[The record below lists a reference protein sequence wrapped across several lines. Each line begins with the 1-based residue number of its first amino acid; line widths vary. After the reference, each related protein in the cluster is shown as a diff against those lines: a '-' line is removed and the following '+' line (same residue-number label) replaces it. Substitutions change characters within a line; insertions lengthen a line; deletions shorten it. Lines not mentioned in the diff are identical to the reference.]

1 MGITWDCAQLSTP
14 WHHPEKT
21 LLEIASE
28 ADIEMVSACGGNAI
42 CSTCKVEIIEGL
54 DELEPRSPEELR
66 IAERLKWGDNI
77 RLGCATRFKSGGTV
91 VIKRLIKPPRERKAE
106 KRRLKQDGLGAIRSL
121 AVLFVD
127 LKGFTP
133 LSESIPAFDLVYILN
148 RYFTSLKEEIV
159 KNNGTINLWVG
170 DEMSCVFGINE
181 MKHASYCEDA
191 VQTAISIKKRIEILS
206 ETLKKEFSIEI
217 EVGIGIHYGP
227 AVVGNI
233 GPIDDLRFGLVGDA
247 INIASRIERKTRELD
262 CDVLIT
268 KNVRDNLSES
278 ESLFP
283 QEHLV
288 SLKGVSNEMAV
299 YPLTWTS

>member
-1 MGITWDCAQLSTP
+1 
-14 WHHPEKT
+14 
-21 LLEIASE
+21 
-28 ADIEMVSACGGNAI
+28 
-42 CSTCKVEIIEGL
+42 
-54 DELEPRSPEELR
+54 
-66 IAERLKWGDNI
+66 
-77 RLGCATRFKSGGTV
+77 
-91 VIKRLIKPPRERKAE
+91 
-106 KRRLKQDGLGAIRSL
+106 
-121 AVLFVD
+121 
-127 LKGFTP
+127 
-133 LSESIPAFDLVYILN
+133 LVYILN
-148 RYFTSLKEEIV
+148 QFFTSLKEEIV

-170 DEMSCVFGINE
+170 DEMSCAFGINE
-181 MKHASYCEDA
+181 MKHSSYCEDA

-206 ETLKKEFSIEI
+206 EALKKEFSVEI

>member
-1 MGITWDCAQLSTP
+1 
-14 WHHPEKT
+14 
-21 LLEIASE
+21 
-28 ADIEMVSACGGNAI
+28 
-42 CSTCKVEIIEGL
+42 
-54 DELEPRSPEELR
+54 
-66 IAERLKWGDNI
+66 
-77 RLGCATRFKSGGTV
+77 
-91 VIKRLIKPPRERKAE
+91 
-106 KRRLKQDGLGAIRSL
+106 
-121 AVLFVD
+121 
-127 LKGFTP
+127 
-133 LSESIPAFDLVYILN
+133 
-148 RYFTSLKEEIV
+148 
-159 KNNGTINLWVG
+159 
-170 DEMSCVFGINE
+170 
-181 MKHASYCEDA
+181 MKLASYCEDA

-247 INIASRIERKTRELD
+247 INIASRIERKIRELD
-262 CDVLIT
+262 CDILIT

-299 YPLTWTS
+299 YPLTWIS

>member
-28 ADIEMVSACGGNAI
+28 ADIEMVSTCGDNAI
-42 CSTCKVEIIEGL
+42 CSTCKVEIIEDR

-91 VIKRLIKPPRERKAE
+91 VIKRLIKPPSERKAE
-106 KRRLKQDGLGAIRSL
+106 KRRLKQDGAGAIRSL
-121 AVLFVD
+121 AVLFND

-133 LSESIPAFDLVYILN
+133 LSESLPAFDLVNILN
-148 RYFTSLKEEIV
+148 RYFTSLKEEII
-159 KNNGTINLWVG
+159 KNNGTINPWVG

-181 MKHASYCEDA
+181 MKHSSYCEDA
-191 VQTAISIKKRIEILS
+191 VQTAISIKKRIEVLS
-206 ETLKKEFSIEI
+206 EGLRKEFSVEI
-217 EVGIGIHYGP
+217 EVGIGIHYDP

-262 CDVLIT
+262 
-268 KNVRDNLSES
+268 
-278 ESLFP
+278 
-283 QEHLV
+283 
-288 SLKGVSNEMAV
+288 
-299 YPLTWTS
+299 

>member
-77 RLGCATRFKSGGTV
+77 RLGCATRFKSCGTV
-91 VIKRLIKPPRERKAE
+91 VIKRLIKPPGERKAE
-106 KRRLKQDGLGAIRSL
+106 KRRLKQDGLGVIRSL

-181 MKHASYCEDA
+181 MKHSSYCEDA
-191 VQTAISIKKRIEILS
+191 IQTAISIKKRIKILS
-206 ETLKKEFSIEI
+206 EALKKEFSVEI

-247 INIASRIERKTRELD
+247 VNIASRIERKTRELD

-299 YPLTWTS
+299 YPLT

>member
-28 ADIEMVSACGGNAI
+28 ADIEMVSACGGKTI
-42 CSTCKVEIIEGL
+42 CSTCKVEVIEGL
-54 DELEPRSPEELR
+54 DQLEPRSAEELR

-91 VIKRLIKPPRERKAE
+91 VIKRLIKPPNERKAE
-106 KRRLKQDGLGAIRSL
+106 KRRLKQDGLGVIRSL

-127 LKGFTP
+127 LRGFTP

-148 RYFTSLKEEIV
+148 RYFTSLKEEII

-181 MKHASYCEDA
+181 MKHSSYCEDA
-191 VQTAISIKKRIEILS
+191 VQTAISIKKRIGVLS
-206 ETLKKEFSIEI
+206 EALKNEFSVEI
-217 EVGIGIHYGP
+217 DIGIGIHYRP
-227 AVVGNI
+227 AVFGNI
-233 GPIDDLRFGLVGDA
+233 GPIDDLRFGLAGDA
-247 INIASRIERKTRELD
+247 VNIASRIERKTRELN

-268 KNVRDNLSES
+268 NNVRDNLSES
-278 ESLFP
+278 KALFP

-288 SLKGVSNEMAV
+288 NLKGVSKEMAV
-299 YPLTWTS
+299 YPLTYTS

>member
-1 MGITWDCAQLSTP
+1 
-14 WHHPEKT
+14 
-21 LLEIASE
+21 
-28 ADIEMVSACGGNAI
+28 
-42 CSTCKVEIIEGL
+42 
-54 DELEPRSPEELR
+54 
-66 IAERLKWGDNI
+66 
-77 RLGCATRFKSGGTV
+77 
-91 VIKRLIKPPRERKAE
+91 
-106 KRRLKQDGLGAIRSL
+106 
-121 AVLFVD
+121 
-127 LKGFTP
+127 
-133 LSESIPAFDLVYILN
+133 
-148 RYFTSLKEEIV
+148 
-159 KNNGTINLWVG
+159 
-170 DEMSCVFGINE
+170 

-247 INIASRIERKTRELD
+247 INIASRIERKIRELD

-299 YPLTWTS
+299 YPLT

>member
-1 MGITWDCAQLSTP
+1 
-14 WHHPEKT
+14 
-21 LLEIASE
+21 
-28 ADIEMVSACGGNAI
+28 
-42 CSTCKVEIIEGL
+42 
-54 DELEPRSPEELR
+54 
-66 IAERLKWGDNI
+66 
-77 RLGCATRFKSGGTV
+77 
-91 VIKRLIKPPRERKAE
+91 
-106 KRRLKQDGLGAIRSL
+106 
-121 AVLFVD
+121 
-127 LKGFTP
+127 
-133 LSESIPAFDLVYILN
+133 
-148 RYFTSLKEEIV
+148 
-159 KNNGTINLWVG
+159 
-170 DEMSCVFGINE
+170 

-227 AVVGNI
+227 TVVGNI

-247 INIASRIERKTRELD
+247 INIASRIERKIRELD

-299 YPLTWTS
+299 YPLT